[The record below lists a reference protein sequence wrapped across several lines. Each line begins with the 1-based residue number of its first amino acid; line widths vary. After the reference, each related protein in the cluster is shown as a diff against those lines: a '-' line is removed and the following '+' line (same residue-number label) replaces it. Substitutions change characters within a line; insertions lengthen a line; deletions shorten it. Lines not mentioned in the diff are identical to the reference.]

1 MKLKLTG
8 SGGTGRGYE
17 LLLDGVKQEHASGVV
32 LNVNVY
38 EPNTATV
45 TYLIDGA
52 EVEVELPDPPPPIIP
67 PETGSDVQRYD
78 GSGHE

>member
-17 LLLDGVKQEHASGVV
+17 LWLDGTKQERVVSVILGVDV
-32 LNVNVY
+32 HNV
-38 EPNTATV
+38 NTATV

-52 EVEVELPDPPPPIIP
+52 EVEVELPDPAL
-67 PETGSDVQRYD
+67 TD
-78 GSGHE
+78 GPGAISEAGDG